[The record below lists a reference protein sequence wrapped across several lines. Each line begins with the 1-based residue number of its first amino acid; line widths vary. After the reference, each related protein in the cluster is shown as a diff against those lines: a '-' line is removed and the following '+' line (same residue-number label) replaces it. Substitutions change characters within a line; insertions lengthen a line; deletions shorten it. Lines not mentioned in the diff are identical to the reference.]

1 MYSKN
6 LLLKPISYL
15 HRHKNVKGF
24 LQQKKTCFWQDISEM
39 LMEFTL
45 DFLLTGYAGL
55 VEELLRKL
63 TEHDPKMNLDKSH
76 FLWLIT
82 YFLKFAS
89 QLEVGLDRIGSVLSF
104 ATLSYITYEGVEL
117 LETMELAT
125 REQREDLR

>member
-1 MYSKN
+1 
-6 LLLKPISYL
+6 L
-15 HRHKNVKGF
+15 
-24 LQQKKTCFWQDISEM
+24 QDISEL

-45 DFLLTGYAGL
+45 DFLLTGYASL
-55 VEELLRKL
+55 VEELLKKL
-63 TEHDPKMNLDKSH
+63 TEHDPNMNLDKSH

-117 LETMELAT
+117 VETMELAT
-125 REQREDLR
+125 REQRADLRYLSPCVFVR